1 MAEILKHL
9 WPLLLTDIITIWSA
23 VGIMVATNAAVLTTV
38 LGVILFSYAVYS
50 LTTMQTKT
58 VRPFGAGIVASGRRH
73 NRHHQLFHGLACS
86 PGSALHASS

>member
-50 LTTMQTKT
+50 LKILQIKT
-58 VRPFGAGIVASGRRH
+58 VSPFGPVC
-73 NRHHQLFHGLACS
+73 LT
-86 PGSALHASS
+86 SAPLGHFEVFS